1 MLKSRKKKVHLRTGE
16 ILYMSGTVLGIELRA
31 TDKKDF
37 KKLRVWGGEIDAEK
51 AITCVIALAG
61 GAQESSPRK

>member
-1 MLKSRKKKVHLRTGE
+1 MIEICILISEMFKSRKKKVHLRTGE

-37 KKLRVWGGEIDAEK
+37 KKLRVWGG
-51 AITCVIALAG
+51 
-61 GAQESSPRK
+61 R